1 VTEITWHIWPDD
13 QGDDCLG
20 RAAEV
25 ENWWLEVFPADDT
38 TYNQE
43 WIWQASVDAPAGPY
57 LTAREVLGEGYAG
70 SMEEAQAAA
79 IKAMQDQEFA
89 WAEMETPPD
98 WRREA
103 RLAQEARDQQR
114 RHDHTWVWNGS
125 NFQCQCGATSDNN
138 VEAK

>member
-1 VTEITWHIWPDD
+1 VTDWHEEGEDA
-13 QGDDCLG
+13 GFS
-20 RAAEV
+20 AEV
-25 ENWWLEVFPADDT
+25 GDWRLEVFPAVDPD
-38 TYNQE
+38 NPDR
-43 WIWQASVDAPAGPY
+43 WIWQAGHDHPAGPY
-57 LTAREVLGEGYAG
+57 LVAREVLHEGYTD
-70 SMEEAQAAA
+70 SLEDAQARA

-89 WAEMETPPD
+89 WAEMETPSD

>member
-103 RLAQEARDQQR
+103 RLAQEARQAE
-114 RHDHTWVWNGS
+114 G
-125 NFQCQCGATSDNN
+125 
-138 VEAK
+138 EAQ